1 LAQQVPSDT
10 ELIERFSDPGRRN
23 IAFKDIVEKY
33 QKRLYKVVKRLVN
46 DHDDTEDVLQN
57 TFIKAWQKLEGFRGE
72 SALSTWLHRIAMNE
86 ALNHLNSA
94 RVKKTQNIDNQI
106 HQPIG
111 GQGFSSDEGD
121 ELVLKLEKAINLLPP
136 RQKAVFCLRYY
147 DEVAYEEMAKILN
160 LSEGALKATYH
171 HAVKKIEQH
180 LTAH

>member
-1 LAQQVPSDT
+1 MAQQVPSDT

-46 DHDDTEDVLQN
+46 DHNDTEDVLQN

-94 RVKKTQNIDNQI
+94 RVKKNT
-106 HQPIG
+106 
-111 GQGFSSDEGD
+111 E
-121 ELVLKLEKAINLLPP
+121 
-136 RQKAVFCLRYY
+136 Y
-147 DEVAYEEMAKILN
+147 
-160 LSEGALKATYH
+160 
-171 HAVKKIEQH
+171 
-180 LTAH
+180 

>member
-94 RVKKTQNIDNQI
+94 RVKKTHNIDNQK

-121 ELVLKLEKAINLLPP
+121 ELVLKLENAINLLPP